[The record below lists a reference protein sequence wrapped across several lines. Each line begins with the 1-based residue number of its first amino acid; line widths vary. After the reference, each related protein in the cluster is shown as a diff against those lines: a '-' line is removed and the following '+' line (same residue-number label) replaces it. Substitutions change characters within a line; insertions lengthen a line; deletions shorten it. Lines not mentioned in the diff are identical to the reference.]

1 MCIRDRPRPC
11 RRATKSVSGIVIGP
25 ERAYNGSVA
34 PSRQEAPGL
43 PCEPEQAD
51 ERDPPYVDT
60 SLAILVVDDS
70 KVDRTL
76 LANMFSGSYSL
87 LEARSGREALEI
99 MAHEKVDV
107 VVLDIG
113 MKGMDGFEVISAC
126 LLYTSSHPV

>member
-1 MCIRDRPRPC
+1 M
-11 RRATKSVSGIVIGP
+11 
-25 ERAYNGSVA
+25 
-34 PSRQEAPGL
+34 
-43 PCEPEQAD
+43 
-51 ERDPPYVDT
+51 DT

-70 KVDRTL
+70 NVDRTL

-113 MKGMDGFEVISAC
+113 MEGMDGFEVIS
-126 LLYTSSHPV
+126 P